1 MSRMMKRLIVIVLLL
16 MFSAV
21 GLPGAQAAESTTA
34 QPAAPSAQPELTEF
48 SDLSDKTVSMLT
60 GAPFEELVRYNG
72 PRRNI
77 LEHGDDL
84 SRSMLTG
91 FTKGIFYETR
101 AADDLANCLTLVFG
115 ETQ

>member
-1 MSRMMKRLIVIVLLL
+1 MIVLLL
-16 MFSAV
+16 MLSAV

-34 QPAAPSAQPELTEF
+34 QPAAPSAQAAPSATSQPELTEF
-48 SDLSDKTVSMLT
+48 SDVSDKTVSMLT

-72 PRRNI
+72 PRRNM

-91 FTKGIFYETR
+91 FTKGISYETR

>member
-1 MSRMMKRLIVIVLLL
+1 

-34 QPAAPSAQPELTEF
+34 QPAAQSAQPELTEF

>member
-1 MSRMMKRLIVIVLLL
+1 MIKRLIVIVLLL

-91 FTKGIFYETR
+91 FTKGISYETR